1 MRDLQKINEITTLC
15 GADILFICFS
25 PAGKPFSFGHPSA
38 ESIAERFLD
47 NNIPH
52 SDNNTRHLVESH
64 LKERINNII
73 LQYNEINQQR
83 DLNPQELEE
92 HDSRSA
98 ELLNA
103 LYRTRSRKLAGTT
116 VMPTPRDSAQLNPL
130 PTNPNENVNAA
141 FQFSSSRGPQD

>member
-1 MRDLQKINEITTLC
+1 MYRKRKKRRL
-15 GADILFICFS
+15 
-25 PAGKPFSFGHPSA
+25 
-38 ESIAERFLD
+38 
-47 NNIPH
+47 
-52 SDNNTRHLVESH
+52 
-64 LKERINNII
+64 
-73 LQYNEINQQR
+73 
-83 DLNPQELEE
+83 LNRQELEE